1 MDSVLRKEE
10 GDSLQLRAKCVVA
23 DVVAG
28 VPTPPGKGEGEI
40 RACIIAFEA
49 GEVAGVVKL
58 LGVHG

>member
-1 MDSVLRKEE
+1 
-10 GDSLQLRAKCVVA
+10 VVA

-28 VPTPPGKGEGEI
+28 VPAPPGKGEGEI

-58 LGVHG
+58 IGVHG